1 MANLIKY
8 GNLALDNLLT
18 LGQISNKKH
27 SDRQIDRQIGLSSMV
42 ALFIY
47 KTLGGL
53 RRNNNYNNVTHFST
67 FPIIFKIIA
76 TLFNFYRK
84 TKKKKVRN
92 CMLLMELLKP
102 CVDYCNVPPDS
113 MKNEGH
119 IFHSYVTESNLH
131 GVRDYA
137 YRDIFVVMRESTVI
151 SFPTLSTYIVP
162 ERNNKQ
168 VSESCLI
175 TTGALGNL

>member
-27 SDRQIDRQIGLSSMV
+27 RERQIDSQIGLSSMV

-76 TLFNFYRK
+76 TLFYFFIEK
-84 TKKKKVRN
+84 PKKKKVRN
-92 CMLLMELLKP
+92 CMLLMELLNP

-113 MKNEGH
+113 MKIEGH
-119 IFHSYVTESNLH
+119 ISPQLCY
-131 GVRDYA
+131 
-137 YRDIFVVMRESTVI
+137 
-151 SFPTLSTYIVP
+151 
-162 ERNNKQ
+162 
-168 VSESCLI
+168 
-175 TTGALGNL
+175 